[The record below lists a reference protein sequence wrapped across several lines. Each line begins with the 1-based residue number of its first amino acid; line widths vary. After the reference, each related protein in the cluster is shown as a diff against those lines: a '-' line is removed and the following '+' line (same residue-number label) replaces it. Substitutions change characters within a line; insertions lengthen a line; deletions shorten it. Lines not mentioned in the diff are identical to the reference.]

1 MTNTELV
8 AINQALNSVS
18 PPARPIT
25 SLNPTQLEFCSTFG
39 DIGSFFRSNTNT
51 EDPSVAGLVSGLVLL
66 GEALWKEGLISDQD
80 AQNLTTTAVVTADSE
95 VTTELEIVLG
105 ELELWYPSWVDTLN
119 DSLDKPHLLGLV
131 TALLTYHRWAQAK
144 FGEDFALKYMSQTMQ
159 NPFEANPLESMDI
172 PEPVAEQAPTS
183 EGGSSFAE
191 ELVNKLVLASE
202 TGASFRFDIEGDDL
216 VLRVSC
222 PEDLTIGGIKQ
233 LSSILGD
240 VRLIH
245 ENNVISLVAPIA

>member
-18 PPARPIT
+18 PPARPII
-25 SLNPTQLEFCSTFG
+25 SLNPTQLEFCSVFG
-39 DIGSFFRSNTNT
+39 DIGAFFRSNTNS
-51 EDPSVAGLVSGLVLL
+51 EDESVAGLVSGLVLL
-66 GEALWKEGLISDQD
+66 GEALWKEGLITAED
-80 AQNLTTTAVVTADSE
+80 AGGITTTTIVEADSE
-95 VTTELEIVLG
+95 ATGELEIVLA
-105 ELELWYPSWVDTLN
+105 ELELWYPGWADTLN
-119 DSLDKPHLLGLV
+119 DVLDKPHLLGLV
-131 TALLTYHRWAQAK
+131 TALLTYHRWAQARL
-144 FGEDFALKYMSQTMQ
+144 GEDFALKYVSEAMR

-172 PEPVAEQAPTS
+172 LEPVAEQAPAT
-183 EGGSSFAE
+183 EGGGSFAE

-222 PEDLTIGGIKQ
+222 PEDLTISDIKQ